1 MSLFPTKWIKAEPC
15 SESDPV
21 TMKSAAANVSPRSH
35 ASSNDVPTSPS
46 PWLDPQ
52 ASEYAG
58 STAMFKSAHSK
69 DMYGNFTYI
78 YIYTMILYY
87 VYTQLHTALY
97 NIMVTVYLRFES
109 FLRSRP
115 SLEKP
120 LRPRPLGGPPARD
133 EGKEDLPTVRELA
146 VEDVRPEKKRGKW
159 RKCGTFSSISQPQ
172 NMPFLVERRKMWFF
186 LFGVRFVSKDR
197 HVWVLGPK
205 GRFRSNP
212 SVGFCS
218 DENTMKNNCCPMID
232 AACWTW
238 RNGSLLL
245 LWLIYELG
253 QHQHNY
259 AKSRQILERNG
270 PVCLTSH
277 LIPLNPV

>member
-1 MSLFPTKWIKAEPC
+1 
-15 SESDPV
+15 
-21 TMKSAAANVSPRSH
+21 
-35 ASSNDVPTSPS
+35 
-46 PWLDPQ
+46 
-52 ASEYAG
+52 
-58 STAMFKSAHSK
+58 
-69 DMYGNFTYI
+69 
-78 YIYTMILYY
+78 MILYY

-197 HVWVLGPK
+197 HV
-205 GRFRSNP
+205 
-212 SVGFCS
+212 
-218 DENTMKNNCCPMID
+218 
-232 AACWTW
+232 
-238 RNGSLLL
+238 
-245 LWLIYELG
+245 
-253 QHQHNY
+253 
-259 AKSRQILERNG
+259 
-270 PVCLTSH
+270 
-277 LIPLNPV
+277 